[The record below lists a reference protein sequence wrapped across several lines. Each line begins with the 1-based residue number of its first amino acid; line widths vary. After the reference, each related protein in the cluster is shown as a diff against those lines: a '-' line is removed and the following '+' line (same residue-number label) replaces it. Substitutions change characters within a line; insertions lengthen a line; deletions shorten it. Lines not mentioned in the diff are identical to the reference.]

1 MIHTSNF
8 NNWYRTIYVFLQK
21 IGAEV
26 LVVSSSGES
35 NEYWSI
41 NSLHEGPKKET
52 YSFLPWYILH
62 LMTRVHRSA
71 ETQWPRD
78 CLSELATKHSRNST
92 PTNLLHPGGEM
103 LRRGLRN
110 LLLYFRRFPWSGECS
125 RCHIHLLFRYLLN
138 IYSFLH
144 FLINYIMKCM
154 MKFCCR

>member
-1 MIHTSNF
+1 MKLDSPSNF
-8 NNWYRTIYVFLQK
+8 YQLRSHNIRFSPK

-26 LVVSSSGES
+26 LVVSSGES

-41 NSLHEGPKKET
+41 DSLHEVSKKET

-62 LMTRVHRSA
+62 LMTRVHCST

-78 CLSELATKHSRNST
+78 CLSELAMKHSRNST

-138 IYSFLH
+138 LFISSLFNQLNNEMYDEIL
-144 FLINYIMKCM
+144 L
-154 MKFCCR
+154 